1 MQSLQ
6 KRKPNA
12 RGAYLAAGETLACGG
27 RRLLLIEA
35 IIVCLIMVSVY
46 VMLYQAFA
54 LFIAFFAATKQA
66 SNVLMAV
73 YYVAVSMLTLFVT
86 LPLFLGL
93 LRLAGKIESNE
104 TPVLADLFYY
114 FSSKLHYRRALN
126 LSFGGFWRMLCV
138 ILAAIAT
145 CGVTVYFFPEELLAG
160 FLCGAAVLIEILV
173 WLILVMRGFAV
184 YAVAFYDEVPLREAR
199 RIAHALAERDRIGGL
214 RFFFACL
221 PRILLGLLTF
231 GVYLLWDVLP
241 RMGVAYFSYCKQLND
256 MIIRSEE

>member
-6 KRKPNA
+6 KRKPDA
-12 RGAYLAAGETLACGG
+12 RGAYLAAGETLAVEG

-54 LFIAFFAATKQA
+54 LFTAFFAATKQA
-66 SNVLMAV
+66 SDILMAV
-73 YYVAVSMLTLFVT
+73 YYAAVGVLTLFVT

-93 LRLAGKIESNE
+93 LRMAGKIESDE

-114 FSSKLHYRRALN
+114 FSSKQHYRRALN

-138 ILAAIAT
+138 VLAAMAT
-145 CGVTVYFFPEELLAG
+145 CGATVYFFPGELLAG
-160 FLCGAAVLIEILV
+160 FLCGVAVLIEILV
-173 WLILVMRGFAV
+173 WLVLVLRGFAV
-184 YAVAFYDEVPLREAR
+184 YAVAFYDEVPISEAR
-199 RIAHALAERDRIGGL
+199 RIAHALAGRDRIGGL
-214 RFFFACL
+214 RFFFAYL

-241 RMGVAYFSYCKQLND
+241 RMGVAYFSYCKQMND